1 MEVLEQKAFL
11 KKITRRHSPAVIIKG
26 ISSTSLT
33 IFIFFKNLLRC
44 KWTAVISFL
53 MLYFSCFCFYLCF
66 YLFIYLFIYLFPW
79 YRWILVS
86 CFTIFKIRTR
96 YYYYIRIGI
105 GVITETVYSKN
116 VLVYVMSDH
125 IINGD
130 TIDSKTV
137 KLNFTNALII
147 STQV

>member
-66 YLFIYLFIYLFPW
+66 YLFIYLFIYSHDIDGFS
-79 YRWILVS
+79 LVALLYLKFERGTTTTYES
-86 CFTIFKIRTR
+86 
-96 YYYYIRIGI
+96 
-105 GVITETVYSKN
+105 
-116 VLVYVMSDH
+116 VLV
-125 IINGD
+125 
-130 TIDSKTV
+130 
-137 KLNFTNALII
+137 
-147 STQV
+147 